1 MKSLPTLSLYEP
13 ADNKNEFVIFR
24 HSTTKKV
31 NKKREKIIKRKT
43 IKKRKSEKTNKKIKR
58 ASSFFNIL

>member
-31 NKKREKIIKRKT
+31 NKKREKITKRKT
-43 IKKRKSEKTNKKIKR
+43 IKKRKSEKQIKK
-58 ASSFFNIL
+58 